1 MKHRQEYRM
10 KLKRLLKKYN
20 KICKKAS
27 AIHNEIMNRY
37 EEAYL
42 LNDTMV
48 CKEIMNSLYGR
59 CVTSIYEDTDSVKDN
74 NYHVIWSNRTRKH
87 KDGD

>member
-1 MKHRQEYRM
+1 M

-27 AIHNEIMNRY
+27 AIYNEINERY

-42 LNDTMV
+42 SNDTMI
-48 CKEIMNSLYGR
+48 CKQIMNSLYGR
-59 CVTSIYEDTDSVKDN
+59 CVTSIYEDTDS
-74 NYHVIWSNRTRKH
+74 I

>member
-1 MKHRQEYRM
+1 M
-10 KLKRLLKKYN
+10 KLKRLIKKYN

-27 AIHNEIMNRY
+27 AIHNEIINRY

-42 LNDTMV
+42 INDTMV

-59 CVTSIYEDTDSVKDN
+59 CVTSIYTDTDSVKDSTI
-74 NYHVIWSNRTRKH
+74 Y
-87 KDGD
+87 KDFNKKSEV